1 MAEDTTWTFRLADPE
16 DAARDAFA
24 ELVWRSVDALR
35 DALGEPYAARL
46 GAVAF
51 LVEDDP
57 PPEKRPPGGTLLG
70 LYEGVP
76 GKVYQADL
84 AIEPARITIYRR
96 PHEMIFRDPAEQ
108 ARAVDSTVRH
118 EVAHCFGT
126 DEAGIRAIEAERRGL
141 PHR

>member
-1 MAEDTTWTFRLADPE
+1 MSGDTTWTFRLADPE

-24 ELVWRSVDALR
+24 ALVWAAVDALR
-35 DALGEPYAARL
+35 EALGEPYATRI
-46 GAVAF
+46 GAVGF
-51 LVEDDP
+51 LVEDEP

-96 PHEMIFRDPAEQ
+96 PHELIYPDPAAR
-108 ARAVDSTVRH
+108 ARAVDATVRH

-126 DEAGIRAIEAERRGL
+126 DEAGIRTIEAERRG
-141 PHR
+141 RAR